1 MKRIKIDDFA
11 GIEEL
16 LEDMG
21 LQYSPAGYYLID
33 IDDNDDEGIISNL
46 NFGKIK
52 YRQEYIVEDKDPGV
66 PLLRVHIS
74 PQLRRGR
81 RVLEDR
87 FMIEGFRFNGYSWI
101 KKNFLRYYADSFDYE
116 LASDGYEDE
125 VELGIRQGL
134 KELKD
139 DIVKQTHRIKVIRQT
154 KYEVE
159 VEVF

>member
-87 FMIEGFRFNGYSWI
+87 FMLEGFKFNGFSWVH
-101 KKNFLRYYADSFDYE
+101 KRYLHYDADCVDYE
-116 LASDGYEDE
+116 LESDGCEDE
-125 VELGIRQGL
+125 GELGISQGL
-134 KELKD
+134 KELKVN
-139 DIVKQTHRIKVIRQT
+139 IVKQTHRIRVT
-154 KYEVE
+154 KRTEYEVE
-159 VEVF
+159 VEVY

>member
-1 MKRIKIDDFA
+1 MKRIIIRDFE

-46 NFGKIK
+46 NFGDIK
-52 YRQEYIVEDKDPGV
+52 YCQEYIVEDKDPGV

-74 PQLRRGR
+74 PQLHRGR

-87 FMIEGFRFNGYSWI
+87 FMLEGFKFNGYSWI
-101 KKNFLRYYADSFDYE
+101 KKNYLRYYADSFDYE
-116 LASDGYEDE
+116 LASDGCEDE
-125 VELGIRQGL
+125 IELGIRQGL

-139 DIVKQTHRIKVIRQT
+139 DIIKKTHRIRVT
-154 KYEVE
+154 KRTKCEVE